1 MQSITIEDK
10 LNFNVH
16 IKFCLKFAKGFSGNK
31 GKEYQIKSFAVSNF
45 NYCAL
50 VWMLANAKSAH
61 KTEAIQK
68 RALCFMLSN
77 YESSLKDLWKG
88 SGKPSMNLRRTKTFC
103 ILLCFCIETYKII
116 NNLKS

>member
-50 VWMLANAKSAH
+50 VWMLANAKSVH

-68 RALCFMLSN
+68 RALCFKLSN

-88 SGKPSMNLRRTKTFC
+88 SGKPSMNLRSTKT
-103 ILLCFCIETYKII
+103 FCIETYKII